1 MALSRKNS
9 FPHTIITQ
17 TGTLSIVLFGII
29 IPKGSNENSLCL
41 RRAFVV
47 PSFYLR
53 FCLWA
58 VITPKVEAR
67 CIQNGMK
74 NPIHLAG
81 EPY

>member
-29 IPKGSNENSLCL
+29 IPKGSNEDSLCL

-47 PSFYLR
+47 PSSCLR
-53 FCLWA
+53 STFAFAFGQSSPLRWGQG
-58 VITPKVEAR
+58 VSKTE
-67 CIQNGMK
+67 
-74 NPIHLAG
+74 
-81 EPY
+81 